1 MLKVMN
7 FPLGANLRLGGVI
20 MVTEEQIKE
29 LAHAIWEKE
38 GCPDDKN
45 TEHYFRAKQI
55 LEEQEAARVIELAP
69 PPPIPELSPPQA
81 ATTVLQPS
89 KHRKYVRR
97 KKK

>member
-1 MLKVMN
+1 
-7 FPLGANLRLGGVI
+7 

-29 LAHAIWEKE
+29 LAHAIWEQE
-38 GCPDDKN
+38 GRPEGKDV
-45 TEHYFRAKQI
+45 EYYFRAKKT
-55 LEEQEAARVIELAP
+55 LEEREKALVIELAP

-89 KHRKYVRR
+89 KHRKYARR

>member
-1 MLKVMN
+1 
-7 FPLGANLRLGGVI
+7 

-38 GCPDDKN
+38 GCPDGKD

-69 PPPIPELSPPQA
+69 PPPIPQLAPQPPIIELAQ
-81 ATTVLQPS
+81 TPS
-89 KHRKYVRR
+89 KRKKSTLR